1 MYLRR
6 LRYFVI
12 AAEEENFH
20 RAATRLHVAQPALS
34 KQIALLESEL
44 GCALFARHKGRVFL
58 TDVGRIFLADTR
70 RILRDLELAAER
82 AREATAGQLGV
93 LNVGLRETAGRS
105 PIVSRA
111 FSQFRQAYPGVE
123 LRLHPMTSPAQSAAL
138 QAGDL
143 DVGFI
148 YLSAGHDR
156 ELQRFKISNDRFH
169 LALPHTHPLAQ
180 RRHIHL
186 RDLEQE
192 PFIWLARS
200 RNAYYSDT
208 LLRTCLDAGMVP
220 RIIQEVDGESTAL
233 NLVAVGMGV
242 SFIVAPTDVS
252 PQPDIVFKRVV
263 ELNTELQLAL
273 VWPERA
279 ESSIVANFVATVRAI
294 ADSHRKTRE
303 GSDDGVGAG

>member
-34 KQIALLESEL
+34 KQIALLEAEL

-58 TDVGRIFLADTR
+58 TDVGRMFLADTR

-148 YLSAGHDR
+148 YLSAAHDR
-156 ELQRFKISNDRFH
+156 ELQRFKISIDRFH

-180 RRHIHL
+180 RRRIHL

-208 LLRTCLDAGMVP
+208 LLRTCLDGGMVP

-273 VWPERA
+273 VWPERV
-279 ESSIVANFVATVRAI
+279 ESSIVANFVATVRSI
-294 ADSHRKTRE
+294 ADGYRKTKGE
-303 GSDDGVGAG
+303 TA